1 MNPSLNQLCVIEGD
15 YKIDETVQVEADAVD
30 STANHK
36 QTSTTNTNKKL
47 SALIDNY
54 NLKINELAADANA
67 EFVLLHSKDGS
78 ELCTSIL
85 SAYDFDTTL
94 INSTVNT
101 TNGNFVRISKYLLF
115 LLI

>member
-1 MNPSLNQLCVIEGD
+1 MNPSLNQLCVIQGD
-15 YKIDETVQVEADAVD
+15 YKIDATVQVEADTVD
-30 STANHK
+30 STADHK
-36 QTSTTNTNKKL
+36 RTGPTNTDKKL

-54 NLKINELAADANA
+54 SLKIKELAADANA

-94 INSTVNT
+94 INSSVNT
-101 TNGNFVRISKYLLF
+101 TNGNFVGISKYLLF
-115 LLI
+115 FLI